1 MRSRDTFL
9 LHFQVPLRQLEA
21 AAGNLLGQLG
31 ALCAEQLRKATI
43 LQGMQAPRLPSHE
56 HMAALAFP
64 LMLCKV
70 TELVTEV
77 LVLRGS
83 AGWQCTT
90 LRNCS
95 AELGKYVL
103 DMYM

>member
-1 MRSRDTFL
+1 MRSPDTVL
-9 LHFQVPLRQLEA
+9 LYFQAPLRQLEA

-43 LQGMQAPRLPSHE
+43 LQGMYAPRLPSHE
-56 HMAALAFP
+56 HTAALASP

-70 TELVTEV
+70 TELMTEL
-77 LVLRGS
+77 LVHRGS

-90 LRNCS
+90 LKTALQSWTNI
-95 AELGKYVL
+95 G
-103 DMYM
+103 